1 MSSLRGRQVHIVL
14 FCAAILTSLCALLVL
29 HLVDDYR
36 LTLGQARERARL
48 TAHHVAQDLERR
60 LYGIEQMFLGID
72 DLLTL
77 SDGDDAAKDFIE
89 AVLRARQRQQTAFMD
104 LLVVDARGR
113 IRCWTGTGIP
123 PSITDRDYV
132 ATHLG
137 SDDSLWFVGPPQWS
151 KVHHDRRFFAVS
163 HAFRTADGRLR
174 HILVAIL
181 DLASVAHAYAD
192 LPAPGM
198 RLTLLDSQ
206 NHTYF
211 ILTGDSPPIPAWKR
225 ASVWFGPGT
234 PIVAGAEVSG
244 TPLQIQVTQTTD
256 PILAPWLTDLFV
268 NLALGTLIAGAM
280 LWVFRRFSRQQER
293 LDFLATT
300 DTLSRL
306 SNRGHFM
313 ALAEKMF
320 TQSRR
325 YDQPLSALVID
336 IDDFKQV
343 NDRFGHG
350 EGDRVIRAVADLLRR
365 HCRASDLVGRV
376 GGEEFVMLLPNTP
389 VSGALATAEKI
400 LEGVEA
406 TRLGG
411 RSPFSVTVSI
421 GVSGRGGGDT
431 DLETLINRADQALYR
446 AKQAGKN
453 RVEQLRTGFSPS

>member
-1 MSSLRGRQVHIVL
+1 MSSIRGHYVRIAL
-14 FCAAILTSLCALLVL
+14 FCAAILTALCALLVL
-29 HLVDDYR
+29 HMADDYR
-36 LTLGQARERARL
+36 LTVGQARERARL

-77 SDGDDAAKDFIE
+77 THGGDTAKDFIE
-89 AVLRARQRQQTAFMD
+89 AVLRARQRNEADVMD
-104 LLVVDARGR
+104 LLIVDARGR
-113 IRCWTGTGIP
+113 IRCWTGTGLP
-123 PSITDRDYV
+123 PSVTDHGYV
-132 ATHLG
+132 ATHLR

-151 KVHHDRRFFAVS
+151 KVHYGRRFFAVS
-163 HAFRTADGRLR
+163 RAFRTAEGGLR
-174 HILVAIL
+174 HILVTIL

-198 RLTLLDSQ
+198 RLTLHDSQ
-206 NHTYF
+206 GHTYF
-211 ILTGDSPPIPAWKR
+211 VLTGRSPSIPVWKR
-225 ASVWFGPGT
+225 TSTWFGT
-234 PIVAGAEVSG
+234 QASITAGAGVAG
-244 TPLQIQVTQTTD
+244 TPLQIQVEQKTD
-256 PILAPWLTDLFV
+256 PILASWLTELFV
-268 NLALGTLIAGAM
+268 NLILWSLIAAAMMGA
-280 LWVFRRFSRQQER
+280 FRRFSRQQAR

-300 DTLSRL
+300 DALSRL

-313 ALAEKMF
+313 ALAGKLF

-325 YDQPLSALVID
+325 YGQPLSALVID
-336 IDDFKQV
+336 IDDFKRV

-411 RSPFSVTVSI
+411 RSPFSITVSI
-421 GVSGRGGGDT
+421 GVSGRGAGDT
-431 DLETLINRADQALYR
+431 ELATLINRADQALYR

-453 RVEQLRTGFSPS
+453 RVEQLRTRFSLP

>member
-1 MSSLRGRQVHIVL
+1 MSSPRIHHARIAL
-14 FCAAILTSLCALLVL
+14 FCAAILTALCALLVL
-29 HLVDDYR
+29 HVVDDYR
-36 LTLGQARERARL
+36 LTLRQARERARL

-77 SDGDDAAKDFIE
+77 SDDDDSAKDFIE
-89 AVLRARQRQQTAFMD
+89 AVLRGRQRSEADFMD
-104 LLVVDARGR
+104 LLIVDARGR
-113 IRCWTGTGIP
+113 IRCWTGAGTP
-123 PSITDRDYV
+123 PSVTDRRYV
-132 ATHLG
+132 TIHLQ
-137 SDDSLWFVGPPQWS
+137 SDDSLWFIGPPQWS
-151 KVHHDRRFFAVS
+151 RVHRNRRFFAVS
-163 HAFRTADGRLR
+163 RAFRNPDGRLR

-181 DLASVAHAYAD
+181 DLASVSGTYAD

-198 RLTLLDSQ
+198 QLILHDSR

-211 ILTGDSPPIPAWKR
+211 VLNSESPRIPFWKR
-225 ASVWFGPGT
+225 ASVWFESRT
-234 PIVAGAEVSG
+234 PITASAEVAG
-244 TPLQIQVTQTTD
+244 TPLQIGVGQKTD
-256 PILAPWLTDLFV
+256 PILVSWLADLFV
-268 NLALGTLIAGAM
+268 NLILWSLIAGAM
-280 LWVFRRFSRQQER
+280 MWAFRRFSRQQER

-300 DTLSRL
+300 DALSRL

-313 ALAEKMF
+313 ALAGKLF

-325 YDQPLSALVID
+325 YGQPLSALVID

-350 EGDRVIRAVADLLRR
+350 QGDRVIRAVADLLRQ

-389 VSGALATAEKI
+389 VTGALATAEKI

-406 TRLGG
+406 IRLGG

-421 GVSGRGGGDT
+421 GVSGRGDGDT
-431 DLETLINRADQALYR
+431 ELETLINRADQALYR

-453 RVEQLRTGFSPS
+453 RVEQLRTGFSLP